1 MDPFKL
7 SGIGNTGLKV
17 TQFGLGGAALGN
29 LYASVSDSE
38 GRETIETAYQE
49 GVRYFDT
56 APFYGLGRSEEL
68 FGQVL
73 RQHERSEFVL
83 SSKAGRLLVDGE
95 IDPDEYMP
103 FVDIPKKHP
112 VFDFSRDAILRSLDE
127 SLERLGLDYIDIVYI
142 HDPDDHYE
150 SALNQAFPAL
160 AELRSQGVI
169 KAVGAG
175 MNQAEMPTE
184 FARHADFDCFLL
196 AGRYTLLDQIALK
209 ELFPICEQKNI
220 SIIIGGPFN
229 SGILATGPVEG
240 AHYNYLEAP
249 PEIMERT
256 RRLQS
261 VCERYQVSLKA
272 AALQFPMFHPVV
284 AANIPGTRLKS
295 RFLENLKLFT
305 EKIPMDFWAELKSL
319 GLIDPESPTP
329 SSD

>member
-112 VFDFSRDAILRSLDE
+112 VFDFSRTPYCVLWMKALS
-127 SLERLGLDYIDIVYI
+127 G
-142 HDPDDHYE
+142 
-150 SALNQAFPAL
+150 SAW
-160 AELRSQGVI
+160 
-169 KAVGAG
+169 
-175 MNQAEMPTE
+175 
-184 FARHADFDCFLL
+184 
-196 AGRYTLLDQIALK
+196 
-209 ELFPICEQKNI
+209 
-220 SIIIGGPFN
+220 II
-229 SGILATGPVEG
+229 
-240 AHYNYLEAP
+240 
-249 PEIMERT
+249 
-256 RRLQS
+256 
-261 VCERYQVSLKA
+261 
-272 AALQFPMFHPVV
+272 
-284 AANIPGTRLKS
+284 
-295 RFLENLKLFT
+295 
-305 EKIPMDFWAELKSL
+305 
-319 GLIDPESPTP
+319 
-329 SSD
+329 

>member
-1 MDPFKL
+1 
-7 SGIGNTGLKV
+7 
-17 TQFGLGGAALGN
+17 
-29 LYASVSDSE
+29 
-38 GRETIETAYQE
+38 
-49 GVRYFDT
+49 
-56 APFYGLGRSEEL
+56 
-68 FGQVL
+68 
-73 RQHERSEFVL
+73 
-83 SSKAGRLLVDGE
+83 
-95 IDPDEYMP
+95 
-103 FVDIPKKHP
+103 
-112 VFDFSRDAILRSLDE
+112 LRSLDE